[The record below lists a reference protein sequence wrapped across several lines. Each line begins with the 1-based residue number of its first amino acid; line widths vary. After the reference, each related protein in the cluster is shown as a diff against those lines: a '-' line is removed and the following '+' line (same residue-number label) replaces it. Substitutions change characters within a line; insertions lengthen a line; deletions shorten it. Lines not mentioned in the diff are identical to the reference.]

1 MDHIRGTRRHVYRL
15 FEILAVAAFLTMIS
29 SSILQVFFRYVLNA
43 PLQWT
48 EEVAR
53 LTCVLTTYFGGV
65 VVLLSRENIRVDLI
79 DNYVSGR
86 SADALAMVCD
96 LLIVWFLLSV
106 GYGCYLLTFAT
117 WETFTATMD
126 WIRMGYIYLAVG
138 VSIGVMAALILLDMY
153 ERAMRLAR
161 PRRETAP

>member
-1 MDHIRGTRRHVYRL
+1 MDQIRGIRRHIYHL
-15 FEILAVAAFLTMIS
+15 FEVLAVAAFLTMIG

-48 EEVAR
+48 EELAR

-65 VVLLSRENIRVDLI
+65 VVLLARENIRVDLI

-86 SADALAMVCD
+86 GADALAMLCD

-106 GYGCYLLTFAT
+106 AYGCYLLTNAT
-117 WETFTATMD
+117 WQTYTATMD
-126 WIRMGYIYLAVG
+126 WLRMGYIYAAVG
-138 VSIGVMAALILLDMY
+138 ISITVMAALVLLDMY

-161 PRRETAP
+161 PLGGAAP